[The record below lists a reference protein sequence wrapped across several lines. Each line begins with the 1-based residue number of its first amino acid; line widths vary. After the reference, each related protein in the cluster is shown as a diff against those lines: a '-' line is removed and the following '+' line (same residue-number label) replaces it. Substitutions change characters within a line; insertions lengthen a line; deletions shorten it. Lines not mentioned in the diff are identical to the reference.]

1 MMSIVMRM
9 AEKQE
14 EEAMPQ
20 ECEYDGKTMVASLS
34 LEDWLKQVYE
44 VTEPRE

>member
-1 MMSIVMRM
+1 MRM